1 MKKIINEYGKEFYTD
16 VTENDEFNNN
26 LFHEVKDCM
35 DEDYQMAFHS
45 NLGSITVLDRLTGFG
60 WRDIETGYRSP
71 DNKFWLASGN
81 YDIREKECTTIEDAI
96 VKIKNNANNC
106 KGE

>member
-1 MKKIINEYGKEFYTD
+1 MNKIINEYGKEFYTD

-26 LFHEVKDCM
+26 LFHEVKDQLH
-35 DEDYQMAFHS
+35 DDYQLAFHS

-60 WRDIETGYRSP
+60 WRDIETGFRST

-81 YDIREKECTTIEDAI
+81 YDIRKDGCKTIADAI
-96 VKIKNNANNC
+96 EKIKHKANTC
-106 KGE
+106 KGK